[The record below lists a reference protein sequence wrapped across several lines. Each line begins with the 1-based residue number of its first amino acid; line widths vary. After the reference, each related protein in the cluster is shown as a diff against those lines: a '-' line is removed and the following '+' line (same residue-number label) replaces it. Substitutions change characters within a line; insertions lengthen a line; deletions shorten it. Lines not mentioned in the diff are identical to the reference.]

1 MTGPSPAARRS
12 EWSIR
17 LLLAFLG
24 IGLLVP
30 TLIFAGILLWRIGNL
45 EAERTRITV
54 LESAR
59 RTALAIDRS
68 LGSILGAMQVLTTSA
83 NLARGDLQAFHR
95 QAVEASAVLGVNVSL
110 RGTDS
115 QQLVNARLPW
125 GTPLPMGSDPATDR
139 AVVQQRTIAVSDL
152 VIGATAGEPIIVIT
166 LPVTLNGQVTY
177 LLSASLNSDR
187 LSQIL
192 REQGVP
198 QDWIIAAVDR
208 RGTIIARNVETERF
222 VGQPATADLQANTGG
237 QEGVWTGTARDGTP
251 VIAGYARSRVSDWRL
266 AVGGPIS
273 SVRAPI
279 AFSLQYLLLIG
290 IVGVVASVL
299 LALWLARLVSR
310 PLAALASGS
319 GRLVHGEGLPPVGSR
334 VSEIARLEQSLGAA
348 ALAIAERRRERD
360 RALADVQ
367 ALNQTLE
374 ARVAERT
381 AELSTANT
389 ALREEMAGRA
399 RTEAQLRQLQKMEAV
414 GQLTGGIA
422 HDFNNML
429 AVIIS
434 SLNLLQRRLAR
445 GETDVGRLADAALEG
460 AQRAASLTQRLLAF
474 SRQQALSPAVID
486 VNRLVGTMSE
496 MLSRTLGETVRL
508 ETVLAGG
515 LWKAHVD
522 PGQLESAILNLAV
535 NARDAMPE
543 GGRLTI
549 ETANAYL
556 DDGYVATHADVVP
569 GQYVLI
575 AVTDTGTGMDADVLA
590 KAFEPFFTTK
600 PVGRGTGLGL
610 SQVYGFVK
618 QSGGH
623 IKIYSEPGHGT
634 TMKLYL
640 PRHQM
645 DGEPAA
651 LPILPSGTSTGT
663 ETVLVVEDDDRVRM
677 TTVEALVDLGYTVLA
692 ADGAAAALTLIETR
706 PEIALLFTDIV
717 MPEVNGRKLAD
728 AALKLRPDLKVLF
741 TTGYTRNAV
750 VHNGVLDHG
759 VELLGKPFTIQQLAA
774 KVRHVLDG
782 GRDGEG

>member
-1 MTGPSPAARRS
+1 MTGSTLPAPRS
-12 EWSIR
+12 GWSIR
-17 LLLAFLG
+17 TLLALLG
-24 IGLLVP
+24 VGLLVP
-30 TLIFAGILLWRIGNL
+30 TLLFAGLLLWWIGNL
-45 EAERTRITV
+45 EAERTRTSV
-54 LESAR
+54 LETAR
-59 RTALAIDRS
+59 RTALAVDRNI
-68 LGSILGAMQVLTTSA
+68 GSMLGAMQVLATSA
-83 NLARGDLQAFHR
+83 NLARGDLEAFHR
-95 QAVEASAVLGVNVSL
+95 QAVEASGVLGVNISL
-110 RGTDS
+110 RGLDS

-125 GTPLPMGSDPATDR
+125 GTPLPMGSDPGTDR
-139 AVVQQRTIAVSDL
+139 IVIEQRTIAVSDL
-152 VIGATAGEPIIVIT
+152 IVGRVAREPIVVIS
-166 LPVTLNGQVTY
+166 LPVLRNGQVSY
-177 LLSASLNSDR
+177 LLSASIDSER

-198 QDWIIAAVDR
+198 VDWVVAAVDR
-208 RGTIIARNVETERF
+208 RNVILARNVETERF
-222 VGQPATADLQANTGG
+222 VGQTATSDLIQNTQGR
-237 QEGVWTGTARDGTP
+237 EGVWSGTSRDGKD
-251 VIAGYARSRVSDWRL
+251 VIAGYARSRIADWRI
-266 AVGGPIS
+266 AVGGPVT

-279 AFSLQYLLLIG
+279 AFSLQYLLMIG
-290 IVGVVASVL
+290 IVGVAASIL
-299 LALWLARLVSR
+299 LAMWLSRLVSQPLARLADGSQR
-310 PLAALASGS
+310 LA
-319 GRLVHGEGLPPVGSR
+319 RGEILPFGGSR
-334 VSEIARLEQSLGAA
+334 VREIASLEQSLSDAA
-348 ALAIAERRRERD
+348 RAIVERERERD
-360 RALADVQ
+360 RAAAELQ
-367 ALNQTLE
+367 TLNQTLE

-381 AELSTANT
+381 AELSTANV

-399 RTEAQLRQLQKMEAV
+399 RSEAQLRQLQKMEAV

-434 SLNLLQRRLAR
+434 SLNLLQRRIAK
-445 GETDVGRLADAALEG
+445 GDTNVGRFADAALDG

-474 SRQQALSPAVID
+474 SRQQALSPAVTD

-496 MLSRTLGETVRL
+496 LLSRTLGETIRL

-515 LWKAHVD
+515 LWKAHID
-522 PGQLESAILNLAV
+522 PSQLESAILNLAV

-556 DDGYVATHADVVP
+556 DDTYAASHGEVTP

-575 AVTDTGTGMDADVLA
+575 AVTDTGSGMDADVLA

-640 PRHQM
+640 PRHAAE
-645 DGEPAA
+645 GEAATLPA
-651 LPILPSGTSTGT
+651 LPAGTSTGT
-663 ETVLVVEDDDRVRM
+663 ETVLVVEDDARVRQM
-677 TTVEALVDLGYTVLA
+677 TIEALTDLGYTVLE
-692 ADGAAAALTLIETR
+692 ADGAARALTLIETQ
-706 PEIALLFTDIV
+706 PGIALLFTDIV

-759 VELLGKPFTIQQLAA
+759 VQLLGKPFTIQQLAA